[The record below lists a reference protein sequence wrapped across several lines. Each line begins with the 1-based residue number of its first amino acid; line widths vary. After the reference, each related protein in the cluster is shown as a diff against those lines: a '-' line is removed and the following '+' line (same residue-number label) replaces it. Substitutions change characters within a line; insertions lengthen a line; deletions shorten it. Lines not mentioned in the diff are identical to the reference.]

1 MTRFVF
7 IVSLMLGF
15 SLPVCA
21 QLFRVPAASIKLAK
35 TGAEMTSFPRI
46 MPELTKR
53 IFAASRSRFAG
64 PRELMAR
71 VPKGLIQVARPESPT
86 VLGTG
91 FLFESHGQ
99 LWAAMPYHIGGAAG
113 QKRVARVWTKN
124 GLKEYTVTVAVSG
137 SAGWSSP
144 DVSLAPLPKS
154 ALEKGAEPFSLGIVR
169 TNVPSYSFGYVAGP
183 YGRRDFLP
191 VRRDIINAAGF
202 GVIGKREIKQDD
214 VRTPFLLSGYCGSPV
229 FQKQGDNWQVVAL
242 HSGGCAMPGSRAQSH
257 TYAVNL
263 SQAVPMMLDQYFQA
277 EKLPARPLV
286 FRGWEIGR
294 LLLEERVKSVAVWRG
309 EKAVFTL
316 DLRNYPQPYEDAHA
330 ELAFAEFDLQSGDVL
345 RFTVLNEKRKLRVM
359 EFTLP

>member
-1 MTRFVF
+1 MNRFS
-7 IVSLMLGF
+7 IVCSLLLLTA
-15 SLPVCA
+15 LPVRA
-21 QLFRVPAASIKLAK
+21 QLFRVPGNALKLAK
-35 TGAEMTSFPRI
+35 TGSEMTSLPRL
-46 MPELTKR
+46 MPELTKK

-64 PRELMAR
+64 PAELMSR

-99 LWAAMPYHIGGAAG
+99 LWAAMPYHIGGAKG
-113 QKRVARVWTKN
+113 QKRVVRLWNNA
-124 GLKEYTVTVAVSG
+124 GLQEYPVTIAVSG
-137 SAGWSSP
+137 SAGWSAP

-154 ALEKGAEPFSLGIVR
+154 ALENGAEPFSLGPVQ
-169 TNVPSYSFGYVAGP
+169 TNTPSFSFGYVAGP

-191 VRRDIINAAGF
+191 IRRDVTNAAGF
-202 GVIGKREIKQDD
+202 GVIGQRKIKQDE
-214 VRTPFLLSGYCGSPV
+214 VKTPFLLSGYCGSPV
-229 FQKQGDNWQVVAL
+229 FQKQGDSWRVVAL

-263 SQAVPMMLDQYFQA
+263 SQAVPMMLDQYMQA

-294 LLLEERVKSVAVWRG
+294 LTLEERVKSVAVWRG

-330 ELAFAEFDLQSGDVL
+330 ELAFAEFDLQPGDML
-345 RFTVLNEKRKLRVM
+345 RFTVLNEKRKLRVV